1 MPKPICDFCSSPDV
15 AFVYPARTF
24 AAYLFDGIVG
34 ESVGNWA
41 ACPTC
46 HELIEADRQADLVE
60 RSLVTLLERHQEMR
74 WAENELRDQIHSFH
88 LMFFLNRVGRCT
100 THCDKAN

>member
-24 AAYLFDGIVG
+24 AAYVFDGIVG
-34 ESVGNWA
+34 ESVGDWA

-46 HELIEADRQADLVE
+46 HGLIESDRKADLVE
-60 RSLVTLLERHQEMR
+60 RSLVTLLDRQPEMKCG
-74 WAENELRDQIHSFH
+74 ELELRTQIRSFH
-88 LMFFLNRVGRCT
+88 VMFFYNRVGSA
-100 THCDKAN
+100 KAI

>member
-24 AAYLFDGIVG
+24 AACSFDGIVG
-34 ESVGNWA
+34 ESVGDWA

-46 HELIEADRQADLVE
+46 RGLIESDRQADLVE
-60 RSLVTLLERHQEMR
+60 RSLVTLLERQPEMKS
-74 WAENELRDQIHSFH
+74 AERELRTHIRSFH
-88 LMFFLNRVGRCT
+88 TMFFRNRVGSAMT
-100 THCDKAN
+100 IS

>member
-24 AAYLFDGIVG
+24 AAYVFDGIVG
-34 ESVGNWA
+34 ESVGDWA

-46 HELIEADRQADLVE
+46 HGLIESDCQTDLVE
-60 RSLVTLLERHQEMR
+60 RSLVTLLERQPEMKSR
-74 WAENELRDQIHSFH
+74 NTNCATRS
-88 LMFFLNRVGRCT
+88 GAST
-100 THCDKAN
+100 